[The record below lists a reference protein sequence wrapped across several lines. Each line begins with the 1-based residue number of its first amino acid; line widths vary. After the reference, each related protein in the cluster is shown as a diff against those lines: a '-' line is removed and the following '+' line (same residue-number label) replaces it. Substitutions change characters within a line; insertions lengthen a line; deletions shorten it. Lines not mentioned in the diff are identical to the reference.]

1 MNQHTSLPN
10 LTSKVHPF
18 ISLQPPSLQGYLSL
32 TILLHF
38 LLMLYI
44 PSWLGQVFKFMISIL
59 LKNAIG
65 SHKIGSRFFSLTLCP
80 AKFSHWF
87 LLSPPWQSKIT
98 HSPGQHVPPIEKGK
112 RKEAVILVCFF
123 SSVELD
129 DDVSRIN
136 EEDPEENKRHVNGKL

>member
-44 PSWLGQVFKFMISIL
+44 PSWLGQVFKFMVL
-59 LKNAIG
+59 YYQKMQLGVTKLEVDFF
-65 SHKIGSRFFSLTLCP
+65 HLRFAP

-98 HSPGQHVPPIEKGK
+98 HSPGQHFLKVCSPNRKWEKEGSCDFS
-112 RKEAVILVCFF
+112 LFFFVC
-123 SSVELD
+123 
-129 DDVSRIN
+129 RA
-136 EEDPEENKRHVNGKL
+136 R

>member
-44 PSWLGQVFKFMISIL
+44 PPWLGQVFKFMISIL
-59 LKNAIG
+59 LENAIG

-98 HSPGQHVPPIEKGK
+98 HSPAQHILKVCSPNRKGEKEGSCDFS
-112 RKEAVILVCFF
+112 LFFFVC
-123 SSVELD
+123 
-129 DDVSRIN
+129 RA
-136 EEDPEENKRHVNGKL
+136 R